1 MDSIKVYLTLICCH
15 PSPAETNPA
24 LKLQNL
30 TFGLLFFATPFSIT
44 ISSAAFFLKNFSINL
59 ENSLHALAQV
69 GGFSCATYLMIVGY
83 LQRWKTQR
91 LFIEF
96 RKIQNDCKFMG
107 FSKRIHTEICNFHS
121 DPSEFIEVANN
132 RSALA
137 VKYLLKYSIDW
148 SWRFWYSLSRME
160 FVVLFH
166 KIRSNR
172 YQSFVLCTSISVSIM
187 RYSIDKHS
195 I

>member
-30 TFGLLFFATPFSIT
+30 TFGLLFFVTPFSIT
-44 ISSAAFFLKNFSINL
+44 VSSAAFFLKNFSINL

-107 FSKRIHTEICNFHS
+107 FSKRIHIEMYIFHS

-137 VKYLLKYSIDW
+137 VKYLLKYSMIGVGGSGIVFLGWNLLYCFIKFDRIDINHLFYAL
-148 SWRFWYSLSRME
+148 RFL
-160 FVVLFH
+160 
-166 KIRSNR
+166 
-172 YQSFVLCTSISVSIM
+172 
-187 RYSIDKHS
+187 
-195 I
+195 